1 MRADIRKNFD
11 NKKAV
16 DFFNETAG
24 LPYGYH
30 NFLYGWIDTP
40 RDNLPPLLPTDFV
53 PILFSLV
60 EIIAPDLAFNFFS
73 EALNFRLGTKG
84 LDIAGIAAAAAA
96 KSMSVS
102 ELMAVTE

>member
-1 MRADIRKNFD
+1 MREEIRAKFD

-16 DFFNETAG
+16 AFFDETEG

-30 NFLYGWIDTP
+30 NILYGWIDTP
-40 RDNLPPLLPTDFV
+40 RDNIPPLLANEFI

-60 EIIAPDLAFNFFS
+60 EMIAPTLAYNFFT

-84 LDIAGIAAAAAA
+84 LDIAGVAGLAA
-96 KSMSVS
+96 
-102 ELMAVTE
+102 

>member
-1 MRADIRKNFD
+1 LPLRKDIRANFD

-40 RDNLPPLLPTDFV
+40 SDNLPPLLPNEFV
-53 PILFSLV
+53 PIMFSIV
-60 EIIAPDLAFNFFS
+60 EMIAPKTASNFFS
-73 EALNFRLGTKG
+73 EALNFRLGTKD
-84 LDIAGIAAAAAA
+84 LDIAHIAAEAAN
-96 KSMSVS
+96 
-102 ELMAVTE
+102 